1 MPDMKFLSYFYGDEA
16 MQFTYFRIPCQLITH
31 PRFKHLSTDSKLLYG
46 MLLDRMS
53 LSIKNEW
60 YDDTRCVY
68 IYNRY
73 ILVSG
78 IWVCAAGSASV
89 RTSSWTKVSALW
101 HCRCSDG

>member
-1 MPDMKFLSYFYGDEA
+1 MPDMKLPSYFYGDEA

-60 YDDTRCVY
+60 YDDTGRVY
-68 IYNRY
+68 IYY
-73 ILVSG
+73 TVDE
-78 IWVCAAGSASV
+78 VC
-89 RTSSWTKVSALW
+89 
-101 HCRCSDG
+101 CRCLPSAAAHGFFLDEHFLPAYGSF